1 MLRLL
6 KEKNISI
13 GKDFLNSKSME
24 TRPKY
29 QKTEPHEI
37 KVLVEQKKVSTRQR
51 QFKNLEKLY

>member
-1 MLRLL
+1 
-6 KEKNISI
+6 
-13 GKDFLNSKSME
+13 ME
-24 TRPKY
+24 TSPKY